1 MDIRQVAKLAR
12 LELTDAEATT
22 YGAQLEM
29 ILSYVEQL
37 KAVDVSSVHPDLLGS
52 GLCDVL
58 RADERVIPSLPI
70 EAVLGNAP
78 ASAFGQIKMPKVIE

>member
-58 RADERVIPSLPI
+58 RNDEQVLPSLPI

-78 ASAFGQIKMPKVIE
+78 ATALGQIKMPKVIE